1 MRKIHVVV
9 QPNFEL
15 LKKFNMTRFS
25 QTFSSNQ
32 KPKRSRFQFSKKV
45 IWSVVLVTLVAALGI
60 YLLEVNTIAA
70 KGFQI
75 REFEKQVYSLREQ
88 NDKLAIEVVEMRS
101 MNNLDEQVSELGMV
115 TVEDILYYDVAGQ
128 VVARR

>member
-1 MRKIHVVV
+1 M
-9 QPNFEL
+9 
-15 LKKFNMTRFS
+15 
-25 QTFSSNQ
+25 
-32 KPKRSRFQFSKKV
+32 
-45 IWSVVLVTLVAALGI
+45 GI